1 PFYDLAYNERDKSE
15 SGQFAAEYIRVFLD
29 DEPSPGIEYEY
40 KLVQQLL
47 PGISVNEASAMA
59 KSLLTDNSQVI
70 LAVSPQK
77 PNIRIPADN
86 ELRAAINA
94 GNAAPVTEWVDTTST
109 RGLMEKMP
117 ATGTVGSRRT
127 LENLGVT
134 VVRFGNGVE
143 AWLKPTD
150 FKNDQ
155 VLFSLNAQGGTSL
168 APPADFPEASM
179 SAGYVGIAGVGGFK
193 ALDLQKVLAG
203 KLASARPFMA
213 LSQHGISGS
222 AAPAQLDT
230 ALQLLH
236 QTFTAPGD
244 DPEAFALLKRQLDA
258 MLANRGRDPR
268 QVFSEKLAQVNTSN
282 HY

>member
-1 PFYDLAYNERDKSE
+1 SSFTLGAGVQDGRLEDGIAALATEAKRIREFGFSATEMDRAKKWMAASYERAYSERDKTESSSFASE
-15 SGQFAAEYIRVFLD
+15 YVRYFLD

-94 GNAAPVTEWVDTTST
+94 GNAAPVTEWVDTTSS

-179 SAGYVGIAGVGGFK
+179 SA
-193 ALDLQKVLAG
+193 
-203 KLASARPFMA
+203 
-213 LSQHGISGS
+213 
-222 AAPAQLDT
+222 
-230 ALQLLH
+230 
-236 QTFTAPGD
+236 
-244 DPEAFALLKRQLDA
+244 
-258 MLANRGRDPR
+258 
-268 QVFSEKLAQVNTSN
+268 
-282 HY
+282 